1 MAKSKL
7 KTKIGL
13 KQVLSGIL
21 TFMLIFTSIPITEF
35 TTFAAEEHQVNGVSS
50 QDLINAIN
58 SVSSG
63 DTIVINGTVNVDQE
77 IKITRWTTV
86 TLKGNGVLLRDKNFK
101 GTMLKID
108 SYADVTIEGIT
119 IDGNNVKDSTGS
131 AVDINKGAS
140 FTMNSG
146 TIKNNTASDYGGGLH
161 NSEGATFIMN
171 SGTITG
177 NTAKDGGGVFNYAG
191 TFRMNSGTI
200 ENNTASIAGGGL
212 RNAEGATFIMN
223 SGTITGNTADW
234 GGGVHS
240 YNTFVMKGGIISKNT
255 ANVNGGGVCND
266 TGTFTMSGGKISGNS
281 ASQGCGLYLKKGT
294 FEVQGTPTIDGNANN
309 DNVSFYSA
317 DEYITVTGKF
327 SGSIGVKQNLDKVV
341 VEAARGYTL
350 TQDDAD
356 HFFADEL
363 NTNLELINNTLV
375 CKKLTIE
382 DIQSK
387 IDNAKS
393 GDIITIN
400 GRIPVE
406 KTITINKDVTL
417 NGKGTLIRASGFKDT
432 ILSIRSGAKVT
443 MEDIT
448 IDGNNIAGASS
459 AVYINSG
466 TSFTMKSGTIKNN
479 TARGNGGGVC
489 NYGETFT
496 MIGGT
501 ISGNSASAGG
511 GLYNGGPFTM
521 SGGEISKNTAS
532 DNGGGVY
539 SYNDTF
545 TMTGGTIS
553 ENTTKASGGGIYNS
567 GTFDMIKGTISGNK
581 AESYSGGISN
591 QSIFT
596 MSGGAIT
603 GNSSNKESGGVGN
616 AGTFTM
622 TGGVI
627 SENSAEEHGGGIKNI
642 GTLNIS
648 GGEILKNTASSKGGG
663 VYING
668 GTFTIKSGIISGNN
682 ANDGGGVYGNNLIE
696 TFTMDGGTISEN
708 TAGAGGGVYYYG
720 SFTMNSGTIKNNKAG
735 YAGGVYNHSGKFT
748 MNGGEIK
755 ENKSSNS
762 SGGVYN
768 YNDTFTMNGGVIS
781 KNTAATE
788 GGGVYNHIGMF
799 NMNGGVISENT
810 AKDGGGVYNKHV
822 GSSGSFK
829 MTDGTIT
836 GNSASG
842 EGSGVYNAGPFRVQ
856 DTAIIYDN
864 DKNDNVRIASSDYPI
879 TVSGGYYG
887 IIRLNSEFGNVV
899 VKADDGYT
907 MTQSDAS
914 CFKADGS
921 DAYLNFSD
929 NKIVY
934 MKNRT
939 EWGQMVHRAKATYYI
954 NENGRASTEITGN
967 EKVWLNTKLD
977 GSGTWYCLDNTKGT
991 FKVGSRFYVQVID
1004 DISKYYDKI
1013 GSEYRDKIEDGKLK
1027 IFLIGVIDPDGN
1039 EYTNLDTEIN
1049 FYVKVNPDWDK
1060 DKIRAIFI
1068 NGEKTEKID
1077 IEYLGTI
1084 ESPFSGDEYVRLT
1097 IKHFS
1102 PYAIYQAKSQENETV
1117 GDNFTTGENVNYG
1130 YIVGL
1135 STMAILALVG
1145 VIFVKKK
1152 FNK

>member
-1 MAKSKL
+1 MAKSNL

-13 KQVLSGIL
+13 KQILSGIL
-21 TFMLIFTSIPITEF
+21 TFMLVFTSIPITGF
-35 TTFAAEEHQVNGVSS
+35 TTFAAEEHQVNGGSS

-58 SVSSG
+58 SASNG
-63 DTIVINGTVNVDQE
+63 DSIVINGTVNVDKE
-77 IKITRWTTV
+77 IKIARMKTI
-86 TLKGNGVLLRDKNFK
+86 TLKGNGVLLRDKNFRDK
-101 GTMLKID
+101 MLRLD
-108 SYADVTIEGIT
+108 SYADLTIEGIT

-131 AVDINKGAS
+131 AIYIYRNGS
-140 FTMNSG
+140 LTMNSG
-146 TIKNNTASDYGGGLH
+146 TIKNNSKDGSGSGVL
-161 NSEGATFIMN
+161 NDIGTFTMN

-177 NTAKDGGGVFNYAG
+177 NTASGDGGGVCS
-191 TFRMNSGTI
+191 NSGTF
-200 ENNTASIAGGGL
+200 T
-212 RNAEGATFIMN
+212 MN
-223 SGTITGNTADW
+223 SGTITGNTASGN
-234 GGGVHS
+234 GGGVYS
-240 YNTFVMKGGIISKNT
+240 NKTFTMKGGIISENT
-255 ANVNGGGVCND
+255 ASGHYGGGVHNS
-266 TGTFTMSGGKISGNS
+266 GTFKMTGGTISKNTVSYYGGGVHNSGTFKMTGGTISENK
-281 ASQGCGLYLKKGT
+281 ASKGSGLYLYGDT
-294 FEVQGTPTIDGNANN
+294 FEVSGASVIDDNANN
-309 DNVSFYSA
+309 DNVRFVSA
-317 DEYITVTGKF
+317 DKCITVTGKF
-327 SGSIGVKQNLDKVV
+327 SGSIGVKQDLDKVAV
-341 VEAARGYTL
+341 KAADGYTL

-363 NTNLELINNTLV
+363 GKCLELTNNTLV
-375 CKKLTIE
+375 CKKLTSE
-382 DIQSK
+382 NIQSK

-393 GDIITIN
+393 GDTITIN
-400 GRIPVE
+400 DRVPVE

-521 SGGEISKNTAS
+521 IGGEISKNTAS

-545 TMTGGTIS
+545 TMNGGTIS

-1084 ESPFSGDEYVRLT
+1084 ESPFSGDKYVRLT

-1102 PYAIYQAKSQENETV
+1102 PYAIYQAKSQENEAV

-1135 STMAILALVG
+1135 STMAILALAG

-1152 FNK
+1152 FN